1 MKASIYIPD
10 ELYQEVQEY
19 LKIYPQKNLSGLVR
33 EALEERLK
41 PKTSRLLELAGFVS
55 SDKLAGRQEVE
66 KAILDELATKVETA
80 QALTRTENHWA
91 VPEQSDVAALE
102 RPREMAVGRIPATK

>member
-19 LKIYPQKNLSGLVR
+19 LKIYPQKNLSGLIR
-33 EALEERLK
+33 EALEEKLK

-55 SDKLAGRQEVE
+55 SDKLAGRTKEDW
-66 KAILDELATKVETA
+66 AELLRQGKHE
-80 QALTRTENHWA
+80 
-91 VPEQSDVAALE
+91 E
-102 RPREMAVGRIPATK
+102 RQPVTNS